1 MASTANKEFFE
12 ALDILE
18 REQRIPKEKTIELI
32 EAGLVSAY
40 KKEYGETCPIS
51 VRLNEEKMT
60 FKVYSHKIVVDEL
73 IDAEQEIYIDDAKEI
88 NPKYKVGD
96 VVVEDITPKD
106 FSRIAAQTAKQ
117 VIVQRLTD
125 IKKELTMNDM
135 SERTNEIV
143 SAVIRRKEGNTV
155 FVEITLSQMEG
166 VMMVG
171 DQVPNEKYNVGDV
184 IKVYVK
190 KIRDNL
196 RGASQVI
203 VSRSAPGF
211 VRKLFEMEVPEI
223 KAGLIK
229 IVNVVREPGLR
240 TKISVK
246 SEDQNLDAVGS
257 CIGPK
262 GTRVNAIVSELNG
275 ERIDVI
281 EYSEEPLEYI
291 ARALSPAQVLMAS
304 VNAEEKSAK
313 VIVADDKLSLA
324 IGKNGSNA
332 KLANRLTGW
341 NIDIKKY
348 SSLTAEQPTENA

>member
-1 MASTANKEFFE
+1 MASNNKEFFE

-40 KKEYGETCPIS
+40 KKEYGEACQIS
-51 VRLNEEKMT
+51 VRLNEEKNT
-60 FKVYSHKIVVDEL
+60 FKVYSHRIVVEDL
-73 IDAEQEIYIDDAKEI
+73 IDPETEIWIEDAKDIKE
-88 NPKYKVGD
+88 NAKVGD
-96 VVVEDITPKD
+96 VIVEDITPKD

-117 VIVQRLTD
+117 VIVQRLND
-125 IKKELTMNDM
+125 MKKELVLNEMN
-135 SERTNEIV
+135 ERTNEIV
-143 SAVIRRKEGNTV
+143 SAVVRRKEGNTV

-166 VMMVG
+166 VMMIS
-171 DQVPNEKYNVGDV
+171 DQVPTEKYNVNDV

-190 KIRDNL
+190 KIRDTL
-196 RGASQVI
+196 RGSSQVI

-211 VRKLFEMEVPEI
+211 VRKLFEIEVPEI
-223 KAGLIK
+223 RAGLIK
-229 IVNVVREPGLR
+229 IINVVREPGFR

-246 SEDQNLDAVGS
+246 SEDPNLDAVGS

-281 EYSEEPLEYI
+281 EYSDEPLEYI
-291 ARALSPAQVLMAS
+291 ARALSPVQVLMAS

-324 IGKNGSNA
+324 IGKNGQNA
-332 KLANRLTGW
+332 RLACKLTGW
-341 NIDIKKY
+341 KIDVKPY
-348 SSLTAEQPTENA
+348 SSLTVDQTGENA